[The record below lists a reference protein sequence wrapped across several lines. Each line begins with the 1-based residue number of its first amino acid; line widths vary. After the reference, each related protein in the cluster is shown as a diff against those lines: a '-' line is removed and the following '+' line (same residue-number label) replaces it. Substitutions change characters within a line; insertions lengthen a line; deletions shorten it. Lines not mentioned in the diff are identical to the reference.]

1 MRAFILGLI
10 VAVVVIGVAGYCYIR
25 FGFVDPRADIPV
37 GALES
42 KLAMPAL
49 DASVD
54 RRAPEVKNP
63 MEVNEP
69 NLVAG
74 MKIYQSNCA
83 GCHGDIHQP
92 HGTFGT
98 SLYPRAPQFL
108 DDAPDMADNENFY
121 IVRNGIRFSG
131 MPASEKILSEQQTW
145 QVVTFLSQI
154 DKLPPQVSA
163 QWKALADAA
172 AQADPSS
179 QPPSS
184 TDKMQMR

>member
-1 MRAFILGLI
+1 MRTFVLGLI
-10 VAVVVIGVAGYCYIR
+10 VATVIIGVAGYCYIR

-37 GALES
+37 GTAES

-63 MEVNEP
+63 VEVNDA
-69 NLVAG
+69 NLAAG
-74 MKIYQSNCA
+74 MKIYQANCA
-83 GCHGDIHQP
+83 GCHGDVHQP
-92 HGTFGT
+92 HGAFGT
-98 SLYPRAPQFL
+98 ALYPRAPQFL
-108 DDAPDMADNENFY
+108 EDAPDMADNQNFY
-121 IVRNGIRFSG
+121 IVRHGIRFSG
-131 MPASEKILSEQQTW
+131 MPASEKILNEQETW
-145 QVVTFLSQI
+145 QVVTFLRQM
-154 DKLPPQVSA
+154 DKLPPQVSQ
-163 QWKALADAA
+163 QWKALASAA